1 MITFCVTLLT
11 NLAVSMWLLTQA
23 LDTKNKQKKK
33 EKTNN
38 KKIAKVLELLLYAND
53 IVFLKMKRNNRNG

>member
-1 MITFCVTLLT
+1 MCY
-11 NLAVSMWLLTQA
+11 LADKSSSFHVAINPGIGYQKQ
-23 LDTKNKQKKK
+23 TKKKKK